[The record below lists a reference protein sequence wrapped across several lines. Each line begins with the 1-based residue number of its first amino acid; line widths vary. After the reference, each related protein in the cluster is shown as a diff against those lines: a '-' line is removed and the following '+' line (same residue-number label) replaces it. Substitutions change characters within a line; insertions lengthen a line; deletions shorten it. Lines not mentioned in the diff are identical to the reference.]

1 MTMRMP
7 GMNKFCIIVC
17 LMFAFPACLF
27 ADGATF
33 RINGTVAGSYN
44 GSLVTLFTFVGNS
57 IRSVDSTYVKDGH
70 FSFAGPEYIYEE
82 SLVSVGNSPDTVLYA
97 DVYLKGEIDVHL
109 KPKSVVRSSFNDE
122 YKAFR
127 DSTNVIYRKMFGVTD
142 ENLYRKLWS
151 ELWRFRFGFKKKHV
165 HDGLGRELFIK
176 DAMTYSGIELDIYAG
191 DLYSLF
197 SETDKN
203 RDDIQK
209 AYTVWN
215 RSRGHAELIG
225 SSFIDYNLIDKDGH
239 PCRISDFI
247 GKYDLLFIDFWAT
260 WCGPCIALDPTMKRM
275 HEEYG
280 GRGFGILAL
289 SLDTDRRSWLNYVNK
304 DTREWANDVCILS
317 PDEDKNIREAYKI
330 GGIPFGILI
339 DRNGKILHVLQHSGV
354 IEYYLKSIYENN

>member
-97 DVYLKGEIDVHL
+97 DVYLKGEIDIHL

-142 ENLYRKLWS
+142 EDLYRKLCR
-151 ELWRFRFGFKKKHV
+151 ELWRFRFDFKKKHV
-165 HDGLGRELFIK
+165 NDGLGRELFIK
-176 DAMTYSGIELDIYAG
+176 DAMRLDIELDIYAD

-215 RSRGHAELIG
+215 RSREHAELIG

-239 PCRISDFI
+239 PCRISDFV

-289 SLDTDRRSWLNYVNK
+289 SLDTNRRSWLNYVNK

-317 PDEDKNIREAYKI
+317 SDEDESIREAYKI
-330 GGIPFGILI
+330 IGIPFGVLI